1 MAKKKNQKVK
11 SVDYSTANRKIAR
24 SIALK
29 RLKDAGMIKLC
40 KKTGDTQS
48 PNQMRLFKGH
58 QLPNKKRSYFANH
71 WREVVYG

>member
-1 MAKKKNQKVK
+1 MARKKNPKVK

-24 SIALK
+24 GMALK
-29 RLKDAGMIKLC
+29 RLKEAGMIKLC
-40 KKTGDTQS
+40 KRVNETAS

-58 QLPNKKRSYFANH
+58 QLRGKKRSYFANH

>member
-1 MAKKKNQKVK
+1 MARKKNQKVK

-24 SIALK
+24 GIALK

-48 PNQMRLFKGH
+48 PN
-58 QLPNKKRSYFANH
+58 KKRSYFANH